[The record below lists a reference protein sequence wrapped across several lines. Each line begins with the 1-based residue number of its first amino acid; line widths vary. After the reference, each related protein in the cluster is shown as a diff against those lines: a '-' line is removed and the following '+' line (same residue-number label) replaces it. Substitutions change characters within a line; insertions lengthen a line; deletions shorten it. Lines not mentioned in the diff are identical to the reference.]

1 MIAGLRSLDRSPAL
15 PPMMSPP
22 IARDLE
28 LQMAQGLGP
37 KARSAMLAAF
47 AAQAIEDAKQQNK
60 RMLGVVPPY
69 DVYVDGRE
77 GAPLT
82 SVKPDGTI
90 RAEFQLV
97 NEALVWINTQLQM
110 HSPVLTGRY
119 AKSHELFADGVDTE
133 NPNAAPPAEEY
144 VFLNTQPYSRKIERG
159 QSPQAPDGVYQ
170 AVATLAQRRFG
181 NVAKITFSYRTAI
194 GGDIIG
200 GRAGDRSKLR
210 NPAIIVRLR

>member
-1 MIAGLRSLDRSPAL
+1 MAL
-15 PPMMSPP
+15 SVRIQP
-22 IARDLE
+22 ISRELE
-28 LQMAQGLGP
+28 LLKNEALGP

-47 AAQAIEDAKQQNK
+47 AAEAIAEAAQQNAK
-60 RMLGVVPPY
+60 VLGRVPPY
-69 DVYVDGRE
+69 DVYVDGSE

-82 SVKPDGTI
+82 SVKPEGTI

-97 NEALVWINTQLQM
+97 NEALAWILEQLQK

-119 AKSHELFADGVDTE
+119 ASSHELFADGTDVG
-133 NPNAAPPAEEY
+133 NPNAAPEAEEY
-144 VFLNTQPYSRKIERG
+144 VFLNTQRYARKIERG

-200 GRAGDRSKLR
+200 GRAGDRSDMR
-210 NPAIIVRLR
+210 NPAIIVRLF

>member
-1 MIAGLRSLDRSPAL
+1 MAL
-15 PPMMSPP
+15 SVRIQP
-22 IARDLE
+22 ISRELE
-28 LQMAQGLGP
+28 LFMKEDLGP

-47 AAQAIEDAKQQNK
+47 AAEAIAEAAQQNAK
-60 RMLGVVPPY
+60 VLGRVPPY

-82 SVKPDGTI
+82 SVKPEGTI

-97 NEALVWINTQLQM
+97 NEALAWIATQLQM
-110 HSPVLTGRY
+110 HSPVRTGRY

-133 NPNAAPPAEEY
+133 NPNAAPPAAEY
-144 VFLNTQPYSRKIERG
+144 VFLNIQPYARKIERG

-200 GRAGDRSKLR
+200 GRAGDRSDMR
-210 NPAIIVRLR
+210 NPAIIVRLF